1 MLRLRHNIEI
11 EQQNLKDA
19 GGNVVKVRNKKFVF
33 PYIHQITVDKSYD
46 VQTQLAE
53 IILPRN
59 LNMDSGVNLYAGDN
73 PMIMRGDKVKIEAGY
88 YPNIETIFEGY
99 VARVGSDIPTTIK
112 CEDEMFILKQDISP
126 NVTLPE
132 TATLKQV
139 LERCEISTKYDVE
152 SINAGLGKF
161 RVKQATKAWVLQ
173 SLRNIYGIFS
183 FFIGRKLYVG
193 LASWGRGREA
203 TFLFERQMI
212 SHTLNYLR
220 AEDVRIQIKG
230 VLIKSDNSRIEKN
243 YGDLL
248 NGDLRTVF
256 QWGGT
261 EKDLDL
267 TCNRFL
273 QQAQYTGYHGSFET
287 FLEPQV
293 EPGDHAVIRSYKY
306 PDRDG
311 TYLIKSVKKI
321 VGVKGGRQTIEL
333 ERKLSDNSKPTETQ
347 I

>member
-1 MLRLRHNIEI
+1 
-11 EQQNLKDA
+11 
-19 GGNVVKVRNKKFVF
+19 
-33 PYIHQITVDKSYD
+33 
-46 VQTQLAE
+46 
-53 IILPRN
+53 
-59 LNMDSGVNLYAGDN
+59 
-73 PMIMRGDKVKIEAGY
+73 
-88 YPNIETIFEGY
+88 
-99 VARVGSDIPTTIK
+99 
-112 CEDEMFILKQDISP
+112 MFILKQDICK
-126 NVTLPE
+126 NFTLPE

-139 LERCEISTKYDVE
+139 LEKAEISTKYEVE
-152 SINAGLGKF
+152 SVKAGLGKF
-161 RVKQATKAWVLQ
+161 RVKGATKAWVLQ
-173 SLRNIYGIFS
+173 SLRNIYGLFS
-183 FFIGRKLYVG
+183 FFIGKKLYVG
-193 LASWGRGREA
+193 LASWGRGKEA
-203 TFLFERQMI
+203 TFLFETQFI

-230 VLIKSDNSRIEKN
+230 ILIKSNNTRIEKN

-267 TCNRFL
+267 TCERFL
-273 QQAQYTGYHGSFET
+273 QQAAYTGYHGGFET

-293 EPGDHAVIRSYKY
+293 EPGDHAIIRSYKY

-311 TYLIKSVKKI
+311 TYLIKSVKKV
-321 VGVKGGRQTIEL
+321 VGVKGGRQLIEL